1 MKIKIYVDWEN
12 REVYTEETKAEEIKR
27 RVEDRKT
34 DDYALE
40 EFLDDYCYRNLNR
53 NEKAELFNMSEEK
66 RAEVRTAFAKECEET
81 AKDDFADETEEFEF
95 EI

>member
-27 RVEDRKT
+27 RVEDRKN

-40 EFLDDYCYRNLNR
+40 EFLEDYCYRNLSR

-66 RAEVRTAFAKECEET
+66 RAEARAEFARECEEA
-81 AKDDFADETEEFEF
+81 AKDDFADETEELEF
-95 EI
+95 EV

>member
-12 REVYTEETKAEEIKR
+12 KEVYTEETKAEEIKR
-27 RVEDRKT
+27 RVEDQKT

-66 RAEVRTAFAKECEET
+66 HAEVRAEFAKECEEHV
-81 AKDDFADETEEFEF
+81 KDYFADETEELEF
-95 EI
+95 EV

>member
-66 RAEVRTAFAKECEET
+66 RAEVRAEFTRECEAAE
-81 AKDDFADETEEFEF
+81 KDNFADETEELEF
-95 EI
+95 EV

>member
-1 MKIKIYVDWEN
+1 MKITIYVDWEN

-66 RAEVRTAFAKECEET
+66 RAEVLAEFAKECEEF
-81 AKDDFADETEEFEF
+81 AKDYFADETEEFEF
-95 EI
+95 EV